1 MARSL
6 SISYDPVLLA
16 TRQQLLENMGHSVIS
31 AEGFARAY
39 RECEAQ
45 NGDLELV
52 ILGHSIPHD
61 DNEAIIGHV
70 QNIALVLCWP
80 CYARMNLWCVAQRCR
95 LTRRSPVPLL
105 MRLKNFSPLNSNRS
119 EGIAARAEDSDPDS
133 PTRISQ
139 VGSTLAP

>member
-16 TRQQLLENMGHSVIS
+16 TRQQLLENMGHTVIS

-61 DNEAIIGHV
+61 DNEAIIGHCPKHCSCPV
-70 QNIALVLCWP
+70 LALLRP
-80 CYARMNLWCVAQRCR
+80 NE
-95 LTRRSPVPLL
+95 PLV
-105 MRLKNFSPLNSNRS
+105 R
-119 EGIAARAEDSDPDS
+119 GAAMSVDPAEPRAFIDAVEKLLPAK
-133 PTRISQ
+133 Q
-139 VGSTLAP
+139 